1 MARLSTPSV
10 YTPRSH
16 GVLSFDKFRS
26 HGISSPRFVIRSQWE
41 PYRMTPHDWHPVT
54 ESAKLSRY
62 GCIQSYVELGD
73 LGGAYASL
81 HCQPSQSDTGK
92 VCNHGPMK
100 STITNDFATQ

>member
-1 MARLSTPSV
+1 
-10 YTPRSH
+10 
-16 GVLSFDKFRS
+16 
-26 HGISSPRFVIRSQWE
+26 
-41 PYRMTPHDWHPVT
+41 MTPHDWHPVT
-54 ESAKLSRY
+54 ESAKLSRH

-81 HCQPSQSDTGK
+81 HCHPSQSDTGK